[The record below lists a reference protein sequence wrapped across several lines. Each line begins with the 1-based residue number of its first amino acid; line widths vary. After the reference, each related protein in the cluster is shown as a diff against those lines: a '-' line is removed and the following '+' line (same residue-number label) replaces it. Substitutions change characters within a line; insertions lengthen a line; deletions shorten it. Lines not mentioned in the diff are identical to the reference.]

1 LLNFFASLPQLALWW
16 LRSLKPAKRNQFVL
30 SKVLLKQ
37 LKMVHKKQIL
47 KATKVLPMSK
57 STKEKIAS
65 IAKDIKGKE
74 LFPEKVDLA
83 KKTLSKLK
91 SLPI

>member
-1 LLNFFASLPQLALWW
+1 ME
-16 LRSLKPAKRNQFVL
+16 R
-30 SKVLLKQ
+30 
-37 LKMVHKKQIL
+37 KKQIL
-47 KATKVLPMSK
+47 KATKVLSMSK
-57 STKEKIAS
+57 TTKERISS

-83 KKTLSKLK
+83 KRTLSKLK

>member
-1 LLNFFASLPQLALWW
+1 MG
-16 LRSLKPAKRNQFVL
+16 R
-30 SKVLLKQ
+30 
-37 LKMVHKKQIL
+37 KKQIL

-57 STKEKIAS
+57 ATKSKIS
-65 IAKDIKGKE
+65 GIAKNIKGKE

-83 KKTLSKLK
+83 KRTLGRLK